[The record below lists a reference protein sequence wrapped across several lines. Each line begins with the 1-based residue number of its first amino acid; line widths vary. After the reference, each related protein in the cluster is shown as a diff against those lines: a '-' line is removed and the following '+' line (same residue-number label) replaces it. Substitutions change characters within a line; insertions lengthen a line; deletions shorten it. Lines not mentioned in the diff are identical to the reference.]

1 MIERAAAGTLSGE
14 QSGSDAQHAVTPF
27 VFHKSRL
34 QRAAEA
40 LARKRSAAAFDRRSP
55 FDRRSSP
62 SGLD

>member
-14 QSGSDAQHAVTPF
+14 QSGSDGQHAATPF

-34 QRAAEA
+34 QRAAEAAEA

-55 FDRRSSP
+55 FDRRVSV
-62 SGLD
+62 